1 MKMEALKKLGIL
13 GVSFGLIASPLAF
26 AEMESG
32 TEQEPV
38 PQEET
43 TQDEQGSFNS
53 YDTDQQDQDVT
64 TEYEEEEQEFT
75 YEEEEEEQEYET
87 TDDDDDTQW

>member
-43 TQDEQGSFNS
+43 TAASKAVLIRMTLIS
-53 YDTDQQDQDVT
+53 KIKM
-64 TEYEEEEQEFT
+64 
-75 YEEEEEEQEYET
+75 
-87 TDDDDDTQW
+87 